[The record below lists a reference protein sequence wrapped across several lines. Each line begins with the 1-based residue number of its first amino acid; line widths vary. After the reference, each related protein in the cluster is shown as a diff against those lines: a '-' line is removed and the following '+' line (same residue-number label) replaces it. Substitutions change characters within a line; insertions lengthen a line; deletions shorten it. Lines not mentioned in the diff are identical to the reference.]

1 MAKKPKTN
9 LNIIARVDGA
19 GNVTSEVR
27 KINTAIGTT
36 GKAVRD
42 ANEEASGMSGA
53 MGKLGQAFDK
63 FTPKLAGTQ
72 DKFKGLTAASAAT
85 VDRMKNIGGIIS
97 IIPGPLGVLGLAVTS
112 VIGIFSTLSDIF
124 KTEVKPATDAQ
135 KESVD
140 SLAQAY
146 IAMGEQATLAAVRQ
160 AQAAKQRQD
169 ADIKSVDAFEAN
181 VKAQQQ
187 LVRDKQVALQLARQ
201 ELKEIEGNLSGRR
214 RDWRQAQKTVYAA
227 EQALKIE
234 QDKLKTLRDQEP
246 AQEAILQ
253 DILRIR
259 KEQQDA
265 KDKEAQA
272 KRDAEAK
279 AKEEQARLAQEQ
291 RDREAA
297 AKQAAERARA
307 QTQAEIAL
315 VAQLR
320 KQADEARWASEEH
333 TARETLER
341 QVQMQKADAERQ
353 IKDRERLQEAYIAI
367 DQAADAKRAQIAK
380 KEAEDRAKEMEQVR
394 TLLQADVTPTD
405 DIIKIDTRIKALSDA
420 YAKIQQMD
428 SEERAKYVEEQ
439 QRLLDEIGEAEQARL
454 GNLELAEAK
463 KKQIYKEE
471 VKRQWSLS
479 EATKE
484 AMQAQVKGLQEV
496 SKALDAWGKGS
507 AVIQAAQMT
516 ADGIQA
522 TCDALDYTAEAAANY
537 AIGNIAT
544 GIGLTAAAA
553 GKYAAAAAYAK
564 GLIDLGFSA
573 FDSGGGSSG
582 ASEAAAA
589 ATPTT
594 SSLTGQ
600 QPNQGTTEINVTMT
614 FGGQAGRLGRYLVE
628 ELNAE
633 ARTPGG
639 ARVNAGVIR

>member
-1 MAKKPKTN
+1 MAKKSKTN

-36 GKAVRD
+36 GKAVKE
-42 ANEEASGMSGA
+42 ANEEAAGMSGV

-63 FTPKLAGTQ
+63 FAPKLAGTQ
-72 DKFKGLTAASAAT
+72 DKFKGLTNSAAAT
-85 VDRMKNIGGIIS
+85 VDQMKNIGGIIS

-160 AQAAKQRQD
+160 ARAAKQRQD
-169 ADIKSVDAFEAN
+169 ADIKSVDAFLAQVDAQKDLVSQKEA
-181 VKAQQQ
+181 
-187 LVRDKQVALQLARQ
+187 ALQLAKQ
-201 ELKEIEGNLSGRR
+201 ELKELEANIAGRR
-214 RDWRQAQKTVYAA
+214 QEWRGKQQAVYEA
-227 EQALKIE
+227 EQALKLE
-234 QDKLKTLRDQEP
+234 QERLKTLQAQEP
-246 AQEAILQ
+246 EQEAILQ
-253 DILRIR
+253 DVIKIR
-259 KEQQDA
+259 GAEAKAREADAKAKAEQEA
-265 KDKEAQA
+265 KDKEAA
-272 KRDAEAK
+272 AK
-279 AKEEQARLAQEQ
+279 AEQEA

-297 AKQAAERARA
+297 AKAAAARA
-307 QTQAEIAL
+307 LAQQQAEINL

-320 KQADEARWASEEH
+320 RQADEAIWASEEH
-333 TARETLER
+333 TARETLDR
-341 QVQMQKADAERQ
+341 QVQMQKAEAERQ
-353 IKDRERLQEAYIAI
+353 IKDRERLQEAFGAI
-367 DQAADAKRAQIAK
+367 DAAADAKRAQIAK

-405 DIIKIDTRIKALSDA
+405 DITKIETRIKALSDA

-428 SEERAKYVEEQ
+428 SEERAQYAEEQ
-439 QRLLDEIGEAEQARL
+439 KRILEEIGEAEEARL
-454 GNLELAEAK
+454 GNMQLADAK
-463 KKQIYKEE
+463 QKQIYKEQ

-479 EATKE
+479 DATKE
-484 AMQAQVKGLQEV
+484 AMQAQVTGLQEV
-496 SKALDAWGKGS
+496 GKALDAWGKGS

-522 TCDALDYTAEAAANY
+522 TCDALDYTAEAAANF

-544 GIGLTAAAA
+544 GIGLSAAAA

-573 FDSGGGSSG
+573 FDSSGAPSG
-582 ASEAAAA
+582 ASEAAAVTA
-589 ATPTT
+589 PTT

-600 QPNQGTTEINVTMT
+600 QQQGTTEINVTMT